1 MPPLRPILTLLLLP
15 LLLLLPRPASCAET
29 DSAPPPHPAPVP
41 LLTLSGGT
49 AQLFDGADRPFGSV
63 GWRPAA
69 RLGGH
74 LGADFLAA
82 AGTHGER
89 YVAAGFFCELPL
101 FSRLVLTPA
110 FAAGWYDPG
119 DDDDDFDLGFPLE
132 FRSTLQLDWCFHS
145 GVRLGITAFHLSNA
159 SFGLHNPGTEAIAVV
174 LSIPLRFPA
183 AAAP

>member
-1 MPPLRPILTLLLLP
+1 MPPLRPILPLLLLP
-15 LLLLLPRPASCAET
+15 LLLLPRPAFCAET
-29 DSAPPPHPAPVP
+29 DPAPPPHPPPVP

-49 AQLFDGADRPFGSV
+49 AELFDGADRPFGSV

-69 RLGGH
+69 RLADH
-74 LGADFLAA
+74 LGADFLVA

-89 YVAAGFFCELPL
+89 YVAAGFFCELPF
-101 FSRLVLTPA
+101 FSRFVLTPA

-145 GVRLGITAFHLSNA
+145 GVRLGIAAFHLSNA
-159 SFGLHNPGTEAIAVV
+159 SFGLHNPGTEAITLV
-174 LSIPLRFPA
+174 LSIPLRLPTPA
-183 AAAP
+183 ST